1 MTSPAQPG
9 AARNGARRANLFF
22 DPDVDT
28 PVQAA
33 TPAAG
38 AGRPRGRG
46 RGLVIAVE
54 DAPPST
60 GTSSEA
66 RFTRASRGLGGLP
79 PSAQRRAAAADRNAQ
94 RLLERIA
101 RQRYGALIAFV
112 VVAALLLAIS
122 WVGLSLRSASADRA
136 RLQDQRAAAARSLTA
151 SRAQTRAL
159 TAERDRARRAAVT
172 ARTQQDHARSSIR
185 AWQAKADR
193 LQQQLARARTTA
205 KHNTKR

>member
-38 AGRPRGRG
+38 GGGGRRGRG
-46 RGLVIAVE
+46 RGLVVAVE

-60 GTSSEA
+60 GTGEA
-66 RFTRASRGLGGLP
+66 RFTRASRGLGALP
-79 PSAQRRAAAADRNAQ
+79 ANAQRRAAAANRNAQ
-94 RLLERIA
+94 RLLQRIA
-101 RQRYGALIAFV
+101 RQHDGALMAFV
-112 VVAALLLAIS
+112 VAAAVAFALS
-122 WVGLSLRSASADRA
+122 WMGLSLRSASASRA
-136 RLQDQRAAAARSLTA
+136 RLQNQRAAA
-151 SRAQTRAL
+151 TRAL

-185 AWQAKADR
+185 DWQAKADR
-193 LQQQLARARTTA
+193 LQQQLARARKTA
-205 KHNTKR
+205 KHKTKR

>member
-38 AGRPRGRG
+38 GGGRRGRG
-46 RGLVIAVE
+46 RGLVVAV
-54 DAPPST
+54 DDVPP
-60 GTSSEA
+60 GAGGSSEA
-66 RFTRASRGLGGLP
+66 RFMRASGGLGALP
-79 PSAQRRAAAADRNAQ
+79 ASARRRAAAADRNAR
-94 RLLERIA
+94 RLLQRIA
-101 RQRYGALIAFV
+101 RQRYGALMAFV

-122 WVGLSLRSASADRA
+122 WMGLSLRSASADRA
-136 RLQDQRAAAARSLTA
+136 RLQDQRAAAAR
-151 SRAQTRAL
+151 AL

-172 ARTQQDHARSSIR
+172 ARIQQDHARSSIR
-185 AWQAKADR
+185 DWQAKADR
-193 LQQQLARARTTA
+193 LQQQLARARKTA
-205 KHNTKR
+205 KHKTRR